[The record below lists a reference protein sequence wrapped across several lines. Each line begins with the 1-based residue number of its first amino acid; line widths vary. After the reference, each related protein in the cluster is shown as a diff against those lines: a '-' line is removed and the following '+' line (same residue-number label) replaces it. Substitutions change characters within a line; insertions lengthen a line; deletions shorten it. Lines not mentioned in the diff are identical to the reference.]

1 MILQSVQRSDRAR
14 HHGGPQFAKNE
25 QGASV
30 SHIKTTVHGAVL
42 EIRVDRPQK
51 LNALSPDMYREICLA
66 LGQLERDENLRVA
79 LFCAE
84 GKHFTAG
91 IELDLWAPIFASG
104 QKFPLPEG
112 GIDLFGLAGAR
123 SSKPL
128 VMAMQG
134 YCYTWGVEMMLNTD
148 VRITAQ
154 DTRFAML
161 EVKRGL
167 YPCGGATLRL
177 PRQMGWA
184 NAQRYLLTGDPW
196 TADEAYR
203 TGLVQQIVPVG
214 EQYAAAFDVAQR
226 IAAAAPLGV
235 RAVLKS
241 TRLAWVEGE
250 GEANA
255 HLFDD
260 MSAVMGSQD
269 LQEGVRSFLERRD
282 AVFTGR

>member
-1 MILQSVQRSDRAR
+1 VCRIAGTATHQPR
-14 HHGGPQFAKNE
+14 K
-25 QGASV
+25 SV
-30 SHIKTTVHGAVL
+30 SYIKTIVQGAVL

-51 LNALSPDMYREICLA
+51 LNALSPDMYKDICLA
-66 LGQLERDENLRVA
+66 LGRLERDEALRVA
-79 LFCAE
+79 LICAE

-112 GIDLFGLAGAR
+112 GIDLFGLQGPR

-134 YCYTWGVEMMLNTD
+134 YCYTWGVEMMLATD
-148 VRITAQ
+148 VRIAAQ

-177 PRQMGWA
+177 PRQMGWG

-196 TADEAYR
+196 TADEAHR
-203 TGLVQQIVPVG
+203 TGLVQQLVPAG
-214 EQYAAAFDVAQR
+214 EQYAAALDVAQR

-235 RAVLKS
+235 RAVLRS
-241 TRLAWVEGE
+241 SRLAWVEGE
-250 GEANA
+250 PAGNA
-255 HLFDD
+255 ALFDD
-260 MSAVMGSQD
+260 MAAVMGSED
-269 LQEGVRSFLERRD
+269 LQEGVRSFVERRD
-282 AVFTGR
+282 GVFKGR

>member
-1 MILQSVQRSDRAR
+1 M
-14 HHGGPQFAKNE
+14 
-25 QGASV
+25 
-30 SHIKTTVHGAVL
+30 SHIKTTAREGVL

-51 LNALSPDMYREICLA
+51 LNALSPEMYRDLCLA
-66 LGQLERDENLRVA
+66 LGQLERDDALRVA
-79 LFCAE
+79 LVSAE

-104 QKFPLPEG
+104 QGFPLPEG
-112 GIDLFGLAGAR
+112 GTDLFGLSGPR
-123 SSKPL
+123 CSKPV
-128 VMAMQG
+128 VMAVQG
-134 YCYTWGVEMMLNTD
+134 YCYTWGVEMMLATD
-148 VRITAQ
+148 VRIAAD

-177 PRQMGWA
+177 PRQMGWG

-196 TADEAYR
+196 TAEESYR
-203 TGLVQQIVPVG
+203 TGLVQQVVPAG
-214 EQYAAAFDVAQR
+214 EQYAAALEVARR

-241 TRLAWVEGE
+241 SRLAWVEGE
-250 GEANA
+250 GAGNA

-260 MSAVMGSQD
+260 MPAVMASQD

-282 AVFTGR
+282 AVFSGR